1 MKAREVRLV
10 LIRQTQTIRR
20 ALHLIE
26 LNLMYYERLVE
37 EELREKASQA
47 ESEKKQASAQAD
59 QTGTE
64 RES

>member
-1 MKAREVRLV
+1 MTSREVRLT

-20 ALHLIE
+20 ALHILE
-26 LNLMYYERLVE
+26 TNLFYYERLVE

-47 ESEKKQASAQAD
+47 SAQAD
-59 QTGTE
+59 EARTE